1 MISLYRLSSARFP
14 ANSGAGAAKFGGRW
28 NQLGTP
34 VIYAA
39 QTASLA
45 ALEVLVHYTVLP
57 MDFQLTEIQ
66 VPENLAIARWEAA
79 ALPMGWDGDVVTSES
94 QALGEQWAVE
104 GRAAVLSVP
113 SSIIPKERNFV
124 INPVH
129 PSFRRIKFLP
139 SIPFAFDPR
148 LRR

>member
-1 MISLYRLSSARFP
+1 VISLYRLSSARFP
-14 ANSGAGAAKFGGRW
+14 VNNGAGAAKYGGRW
-28 NQLGTP
+28 NQVGRP

-45 ALEVLVHYTVLP
+45 ALEVLVHYSILP
-57 MDFQLTEIQ
+57 RDFLLTEIQ
-66 VPENLAIARWEAA
+66 VPDNMTTARLEVA
-79 ALPMGWDGDVVTSES
+79 ALPMGWDGDIIISRTQV
-94 QALGEQWAVE
+94 LGEQWVVG

-113 SSIIPKERNFV
+113 SSIVPKERNFV

-139 SIPFAFDPR
+139 SAPFAFDPR
-148 LRR
+148 LKR